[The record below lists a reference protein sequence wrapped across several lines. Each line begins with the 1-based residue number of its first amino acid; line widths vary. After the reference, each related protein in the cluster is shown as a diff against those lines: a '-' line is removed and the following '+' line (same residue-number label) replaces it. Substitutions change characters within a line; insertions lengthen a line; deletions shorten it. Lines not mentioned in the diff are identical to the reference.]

1 MPLFKGYPVSDWWSR
16 YIGQFNKQEKP
27 PVQTFP
33 YKSDVVGFNTR
44 FSRYEIEQKEKFQQP
59 LTADE
64 EQFLCYVRALDN
76 VYKD

>member
-1 MPLFKGYPVSDWWSR
+1 MPFFKGYPVSDWWSL
-16 YIGQFNKQEKP
+16 YIGQFNKQERP

-33 YKSDVVGFNTR
+33 YKSDAKGFNTR
-44 FSRYEIEQKEKFQQP
+44 FSRYEIEQKEKFQKP

-64 EQFLCYVRALDN
+64 EQFLCYVRALEN